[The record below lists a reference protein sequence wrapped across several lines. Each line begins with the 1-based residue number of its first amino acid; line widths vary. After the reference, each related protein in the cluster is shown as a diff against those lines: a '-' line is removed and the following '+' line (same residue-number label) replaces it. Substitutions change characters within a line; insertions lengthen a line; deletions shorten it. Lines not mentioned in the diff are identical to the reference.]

1 MHYLPRGD
9 DSLALARG
17 ADTMEMH
24 FFSLF
29 CPVFAFIV
37 NVVVQVSVFRLN
49 QAKLR
54 IFVTMVIGFLAG
66 LIALFAF
73 EWWLPG
79 GFSRF
84 GELLAN
90 TLIYVCL
97 SYSYFHFNNMG
108 ETARR
113 IRMVRDLSERPDGMT
128 VEEIVGTY
136 NSLEMVRRRIGRLAS
151 AGYLVSKDN
160 RIINGN
166 PTFLRIA
173 QTIRLIKWIVYGTT
187 KSDLQRFEQD
197 SKRLFG

>member
-1 MHYLPRGD
+1 
-9 DSLALARG
+9 
-17 ADTMEMH
+17 
-24 FFSLF
+24 
-29 CPVFAFIV
+29 
-37 NVVVQVSVFRLN
+37 
-49 QAKLR
+49 
-54 IFVTMVIGFLAG
+54 MVIGFLAG